1 MENKNQEFRTLEIFS
16 VPHYFKYVYE
26 RTETTPAIC
35 EIAPKISGDVDEI
48 IKKLKKDKQYHIRIF
63 KDDILKLNIDIDGL
77 PKELYDDLTQDIH
90 NAIWE
95 LDEELEL
102 SMSYTRNE
110 NGKKNIET
118 GTKDFIYSHI
128 SFDNISM
135 SGTKQKIF
143 WKNFVNKYPKYDG
156 FVDYGHLG
164 SAGKWFRLPNQT
176 KEQKKKT
183 EHLIIEGNMRD
194 FILHDIEGCQNLDKH
209 ITELKEEKKRIKK
222 EGKEELKE
230 FEKIPIT
237 EDDEKLINL
246 IPAEMFYK
254 YEDWI
259 KLVWIFKSVGFS
271 FDVFDKLSQKNDK
284 LGKYDATENLKKW
297 NTSKMSKINIG
308 LIHHIVKKANPEE
321 YKKLNIKKF
330 YKQEDERKDIIKF
343 SSKYLLPEKFKGAY
357 NKSKINDTNDLLQ
370 KNVIK
375 IFNDEDKSLSLKS
388 PYGTGKTQMIKSIIN
403 TFNPKNILWI
413 TYRKTLTNNIIGGE
427 KFGEEF
433 GFKSYQENKFDAD
446 RLIIQLE
453 SILKLSGQM
462 SFLDEEYS
470 QYPSYDLV
478 IIDEVESILSQFNS
492 PTFKGASKECFEFLQ
507 NVIINSKKL
516 LVLDGDIS
524 NRTYKYI
531 DTFGKCINLVND
543 IKINKRTFKIT
554 HQRNDFIETIDKD
567 LDNDLKVVIVSM
579 PSKQCD
585 KFNERLTEKY
595 PNKKILVYTGSS
607 SDTTKKDFNDV
618 DNIWDKADVLIY
630 SPTCEAGVNFDK
642 EHFNKM
648 YGILSDK
655 STTPRGLL
663 QMFARIRQ
671 IKSPEILILN
681 ECFKNNEVKNDEY
694 FCFDEVKNSILALEG
709 IQLKTDDI
717 MVDGKMCKTSRLNPY
732 DTNYIYNR
740 MEQLNASS
748 YYFLSYLEMMC
759 LNKGHEFI
767 ILNDRLEKG
776 EKKPEDIDAEYTISN
791 IEVLLNTEDIK
802 QTEYEELLQKQQKDN
817 ATQEE
822 KERISRFFYKK
833 QLGIDILE
841 NNEDSKKFCQNFNVN
856 SINNFI
862 SLINADNIKESE
874 DNQTKEFKNKAELLN
889 KLIVDMG
896 FENIFDNK
904 QILKDDFVPKMENIL
919 KNNAL
924 FTNQLNTQIRFNLNK
939 TNKIESVKGFLG
951 FVNSLLDSY
960 NIKLSYDRKRVK
972 GEKEK
977 KACYNLEILND
988 INELLEYKIR
998 KGFKL
1003 HDDKNIRPKS
1013 TTETYKKYID
1023 FEIIEKIEKKLAEE
1037 KIKNAL
1043 YEENKHWYKK
1053 DMEEYENKKNDLDF
1067 GIDM

>member
-1 MENKNQEFRTLEIFS
+1 MENKNMEISSFLKNNQIPFCNIWYYISDTTGKKTPIGEKNNIKDVAEIKTAWYVKKTKPTSYSFKNKTTEKYDTCELSQTEYDSLKYAVSIYLKHSPQNIYCVDIDDYTINKSLE
-16 VPHYFKYVYE
+16 E
-26 RTETTPAIC
+26 L
-35 EIAPKISGDVDEI
+35 
-48 IKKLKKDKQYHIRIF
+48 IKKHPQFEVFKNCSYLEGNNKGIHIYVKIEGVPENAKELSVFKNIDGDLIRKNNNMWENSVKKFSGSAELLTFQF
-63 KDDILKLNIDIDGL
+63 DDIKQLFNNRIYGEDKAEGDLK
-77 PKELYDDLTQDIH
+77 E
-90 NAIWE
+90 
-95 LDEELEL
+95 
-102 SMSYTRNE
+102 
-110 NGKKNIET
+110 GKK
-118 GTKDFIYSHI
+118 K
-128 SFDNISM
+128 
-135 SGTKQKIF
+135 
-143 WKNFVNKYPKYDG
+143 
-156 FVDYGHLG
+156 
-164 SAGKWFRLPNQT
+164 
-176 KEQKKKT
+176 
-183 EHLIIEGNMRD
+183 
-194 FILHDIEGCQNLDKH
+194 
-209 ITELKEEKKRIKK
+209 IKK

-246 IPAEMFYK
+246 IPANMFFEYV
-254 YEDWI
+254 DWI

-271 FDVFDKLSQKNDK
+271 FDVFDNLSKKNDK
-284 LGKYDATENLKKW
+284 LGKYKAGDNLLKW
-297 NTSKMSKINIG
+297 NTTRMSKINIG

-321 YKKLNIKKF
+321 YKKLNIKRF
-330 YKQEDERKDIIKF
+330 YKQEEERKDIIKF
-343 SSKYLLPEKFKGAY
+343 SSRYLLPEKFKGAY
-357 NKSKINDTNDLLQ
+357 NKEKINDTNDLLQ

-375 IFNDEDKSLSLKS
+375 LFNDDEIKSLSLKS

-427 KFGEEF
+427 KFGEEY

-462 SFLDEEYS
+462 SFFDEEYS
-470 QYPSYDLV
+470 QYPSYDMV

-567 LDNDLKVVIVSM
+567 LDKNKKVVIVSM
-579 PSKQCD
+579 ASTQCET
-585 KFNERLTEKY
+585 FSNRLKEKY
-595 PNKKILVYTGSS
+595 PKKCILSYTGSS

-642 EHFNKM
+642 KHFDKM
-648 YGILSDK
+648 YGIFTDK

-671 IKSPEILILN
+671 IEETEILILN
-681 ECFKNNEVKNDEY
+681 ECFKNNNVKNDYY

-717 MVDGKMCKTSRLNPY
+717 MIDGKMCKTSRLNPY

-759 LNKGHEFI
+759 INKGHEFK
-767 ILNDRLEKG
+767 ILDDKLEKG
-776 EKKPEDIDAEYTISN
+776 EKKPEAIDADNKVSKID
-791 IEVLLNTEDIK
+791 ILLNTEDINLN
-802 QTEYEELLQKQQKDN
+802 EYEEFLQKQQKDN
-817 ATQEE
+817 ATEEE
-822 KERISRFFYKK
+822 KQKISRYFYKK
-833 QLGIDILE
+833 AVGIDILE
-841 NNEDSKKFCQNFNVN
+841 DNQDSKEFCQKFNVN

-874 DNQTKEFKNKAELLN
+874 DNQTKEYKDKAELIN
-889 KLIVDMG
+889 KLINDMG
-896 FENIFDNK
+896 FDNMFDNK

-919 KNNAL
+919 KTNPL

-939 TNKIESVKGFLG
+939 TKKIESVKGFLG
-951 FVNSLLDSY
+951 FVNSLFDSY
-960 NIKLSYDRKRVK
+960 NIALSYDRKRVK

-977 KACYNLEILND
+977 KACYHLEILND

-998 KGFKL
+998 RGFKL
-1003 HDDKNIRPKS
+1003 HDEKNIRPKS
-1013 TTETYKKYID
+1013 TTETYKSFID
-1023 FEIIEKIEKKLAEE
+1023 FEKLEKIEKKLAEKAE
-1037 KIKNAL
+1037 K
-1043 YEENKHWYKK
+1043 ENLP
-1053 DMEEYENKKNDLDF
+1053 NPLDF
-1067 GIDM
+1067 GIN